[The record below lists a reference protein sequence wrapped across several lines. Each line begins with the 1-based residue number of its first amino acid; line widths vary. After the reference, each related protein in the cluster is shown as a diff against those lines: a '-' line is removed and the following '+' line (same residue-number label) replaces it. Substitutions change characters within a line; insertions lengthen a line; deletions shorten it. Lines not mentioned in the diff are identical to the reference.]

1 MQILVQKFGGTSV
14 ASTSKIMNAASKVAQ
29 SLAEGYK
36 PIVVVSAM
44 AGVTNQLISYCSEM
58 SKLHKA
64 DNLVEYDA
72 AISNGENI
80 SAALMAL
87 ALQTLGVKS
96 RSFQG
101 WQIPIKT
108 NNNFSKSL
116 INEINPALLI
126 ESLEKNIIPVIT
138 GFQGIGPSEQI
149 TTLGR
154 GGSDITAVAIAASTK
169 ACQCDIY
176 TDVAGVYTADPRF
189 VPKAQKLETMSY
201 EEMLEFSIL
210 GAKVLHWRAVEI
222 AMKYNVSTRI
232 LSTFENSHGTL
243 IYSKAN
249 NMEKIRITGIAYN
262 DKIILIKTNAVGKI
276 KKIITEFANE
286 NIAINNISLRP
297 ENCTLIVSLIDLS
310 IIKNIFSR
318 LQLDYEYNREVA
330 LISVVGIGINNDVN
344 ILNKITDIV
353 GDDMFE
359 LSLSSTRISFIYP
372 INKIESCIKLLH
384 EALIESKSS

>member
-14 ASTSKIMNAASKVAQ
+14 ASTSKIINAATKVVQ
-29 SLAEGYK
+29 SFLDGYK

-44 AGVTNQLISYCSEM
+44 AGVTNQLISYCSEI

-87 ALQTLGVKS
+87 ALQNLGMKA

-101 WQIPIKT
+101 WQIPIIT
-108 NNNFSKSL
+108 NANSSKALIEGIDSGLLMKSL
-116 INEINPALLI
+116 ENGV
-126 ESLEKNIIPVIT
+126 IPVIT
-138 GFQGIGPSEQI
+138 GFQGINTSGQI

-169 ACQCDIY
+169 AYQCDIY

-189 VPKAQKLETMSY
+189 VPSAKKLENMSY
-201 EEMLEFSIL
+201 EEMLEFSVL

-222 AMKYNVSTRI
+222 AMKYQVPTRV
-232 LSTFENSHGTL
+232 LSTFENAGGTL

-249 NMEKIRITGIAYN
+249 IMEKVQITGIAYN
-262 DKIILIKTNAVGKI
+262 DKIIIIKTKSAQRLQD
-276 KKIITEFANE
+276 IILEFSNE
-286 NIAINNISLRP
+286 NISINNISL
-297 ENCTLIVSLIDLS
+297 NDDTCTLMAALIDLP
-310 IIKNIFSR
+310 IIKNIFNKLK
-318 LQLDYEYNREVA
+318 LQWEYNSDVA
-330 LISVVGIGINNDVN
+330 LISVVGIGINNDIN
-344 ILNKITDIV
+344 ILNTIINIV
-353 GDDMFE
+353 GDYMTE
-359 LSLSSTRISFIYP
+359 LSLTSTKINFIYP
-372 INKIESCIKLLH
+372 LNKLESSIKLLH
-384 EALIESKSS
+384 KALIESN

>member
-14 ASTSKIMNAASKVAQ
+14 GSTSKIMNAASKVAQ

-44 AGVTNQLISYCSEM
+44 AGVTNQLISYCSEI
-58 SKLHKA
+58 SKLHQPN
-64 DNLVEYDA
+64 NLVEYDA
-72 AISNGENI
+72 VISNGENI

-87 ALQTLGVKS
+87 ALQTLGIKS

-116 INEINPALLI
+116 IQDINPALLI
-126 ESLEKNIIPVIT
+126 ESLEKDVIPVIT
-138 GFQGIGPSEQI
+138 GFQGISSSGQI

-169 ACQCDIY
+169 AFQCDIY

-222 AMKYNVSTRI
+222 AMKYKVSTRV

-249 NMEKIRITGIAYN
+249 NMEKVQITGIAYN
-262 DKIILIKTNAVGKI
+262 DKIILITTNAVAKI
-276 KKIITEFANE
+276 KNIITEFANE
-286 NIAINNISLRP
+286 NISINNISLGLK
-297 ENCTLIVSLIDLS
+297 NCTLIVSLIDLP

-318 LQLDYEYNREVA
+318 LQLDYEYNRDVA

-344 ILNKITDIV
+344 ILNKITNIV
-353 GDDMFE
+353 GDDMLE
-359 LSLSSTRISFIYP
+359 LSLSSTKISFVYP

-384 EALIESKSS
+384 QALIG